1 MVNLALKRLA
11 SILLFASGWIIAAI
25 RTTLDLIG
33 WSTAPDDVK
42 VAMTRLDQF
51 FAWLL
56 AVPWWIPWGFVLL
69 STLWLMWVSWPRQ
82 APIGSPLIASP
93 PLARSLLKSQKQTI
107 KPSIFPSHT
116 SNVNEIIAEAFFNSK
131 VQFTTFKLSLGERIC
146 PIRDNKDIQVEL
158 KSIRNASPAFD
169 FYKNIGAEIYVTN
182 GGGVVN
188 AGTGAIP
195 ISVNTYFLSQSIM
208 SNIHD
213 PYSIFACQFSDK
225 YILFF
230 NIYIEHINVHSGIVT
245 FKMCHVR
252 GFDHS

>member
-1 MVNLALKRLA
+1 MVFLMVNLALKRLA

-82 APIGSPLIASP
+82 APIGSPSIASP
-93 PLARSLLKSQKQTI
+93 PPAHSLPKSQKKTL
-107 KPSIFPSHT
+107 KPPIFPGYT

-131 VQFTTFKLSLGERIC
+131 VQFTTFNLNFSERIC
-146 PIRDNKDIQVEL
+146 HIHDHEDIQ
-158 KSIRNASPAFD
+158 F
-169 FYKNIGAEIYVTN
+169 
-182 GGGVVN
+182 
-188 AGTGAIP
+188 
-195 ISVNTYFLSQSIM
+195 
-208 SNIHD
+208 
-213 PYSIFACQFSDK
+213 
-225 YILFF
+225 
-230 NIYIEHINVHSGIVT
+230 
-245 FKMCHVR
+245 
-252 GFDHS
+252 